1 MPGFT
6 FNDVYT
12 MPVHL
17 KNFYLREFMKFKKT
31 EQEKINKTQLKKQ
44 PTIPRRLSPK

>member
-17 KNFYLREFMKFKKT
+17 KNFYLREFMKFKKI
-31 EQEKINKTQLKKQ
+31 EKDKMDNAQPKQQ
-44 PTIPRRLSPK
+44 PTIPCRFNPK

>member
-6 FNDVYT
+6 FYDVYT

-17 KNFYLREFMKFKKT
+17 KNFYLREFMKFKKI
-31 EQEKINKTQLKKQ
+31 EKDKMDNAQPKQQ
-44 PTIPRRLSPK
+44 PTIPRRFNPK